1 MQPRVALAPLWRV
14 ASGPCIDRHRL
25 AASRLPR
32 SMPPAAGCVNALHQ
46 VLACLNIANASVH
59 SLASCN
65 KDPLQTM
72 AQQTA
77 PEAHTAAR
85 WRSLPGRV
93 RLGKPSAAP
102 GGVSGARARARRPW
116 AWESNR
122 AGAWAGRW
130 AAAALRGTGAAAT
143 RCPRPPC
150 THSPSPCVGTRAS
163 AGAPLRACRGRRT
176 HLLPGQF
183 SATPS
188 AGVPCSHARA
198 AARFPVK
205 STNSGHALP
214 PRCQERFLILRRR
227 GCACLARAKV
237 PERDSAGQVR
247 VVREPGSRA
256 DSPSTVCGRQS
267 SRAKRACGTC
277 EVATLNR
284 AGQSPMPT
292 NRRPA
297 RGPARRRPAPGG
309 ARTGTGRPGRRAP
322 RAERREGARTARRP
336 ARRPPTP
343 APR

>member
-1 MQPRVALAPLWRV
+1 VGARAGALAAGAVRGHAVQPRVALAPLWRV

-72 AQQTA
+72 AQQTT

-130 AAAALRGTGAAAT
+130 AAVALRGTGAAAT

-150 THSPSPCVGTRAS
+150 TRSPSPCVGTRAS

-214 PRCQERFLILRRR
+214 PL
-227 GCACLARAKV
+227 
-237 PERDSAGQVR
+237 
-247 VVREPGSRA
+247 SRA
-256 DSPSTVCGRQS
+256 FPDIAQARLRLPRP
-267 SRAKRACGTC
+267 RKGT
-277 EVATLNR
+277 
-284 AGQSPMPT
+284 
-292 NRRPA
+292 
-297 RGPARRRPAPGG
+297 
-309 ARTGTGRPGRRAP
+309 
-322 RAERREGARTARRP
+322 
-336 ARRPPTP
+336 
-343 APR
+343 

>member
-1 MQPRVALAPLWRV
+1 MPASTLSQAATKTRFRQWPNKPLPKRTPPP
-14 ASGPCIDRHRL
+14 AGE
-25 AASRLPR
+25 ASRGT
-32 SMPPAAGCVNALHQ
+32 SAWVSPPLRRG
-46 VLACLNIANASVH
+46 
-59 SLASCN
+59 
-65 KDPLQTM
+65 
-72 AQQTA
+72 
-77 PEAHTAAR
+77 
-85 WRSLPGRV
+85 
-93 RLGKPSAAP
+93 PSAAP
-102 GGVSGARARARRPW
+102 ARGRAGLGLGKVIAQALGRVAGRQQRYAELAQRRRGARGRRAHTAHLPAWARARQPARRSVL
-116 AWESNR
+116 AM
-122 AGAWAGRW
+122 
-130 AAAALRGTGAAAT
+130 
-143 RCPRPPC
+143 
-150 THSPSPCVGTRAS
+150 
-163 AGAPLRACRGRRT
+163 
-176 HLLPGQF
+176 
-183 SATPS
+183 
-188 AGVPCSHARA
+188 A
-198 AARFPVK
+198 AART
-205 STNSGHALP
+205 SCLDSSLP
-214 PRCQERFLILRRR
+214 RRARGCRVLMRGRLPGSRSRARTLGTLYLRCQERFLILRRR

-256 DSPSTVCGRQS
+256 DSPSSVCGRQS